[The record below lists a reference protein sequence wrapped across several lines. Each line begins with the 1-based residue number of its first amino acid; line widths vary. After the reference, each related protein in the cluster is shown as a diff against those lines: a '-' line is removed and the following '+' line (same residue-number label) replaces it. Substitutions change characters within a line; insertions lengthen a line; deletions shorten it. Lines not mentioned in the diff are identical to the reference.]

1 MNNDYSDFSDENLHI
16 LVQVNPKDIDVFN
29 KIIEAYDN
37 LALVTALD
45 AAQGKLLVRVTPD
58 TKEDT
63 LKLLNH
69 LPFPVEFIGGG
80 E

>member
-1 MNNDYSDFSDENLHI
+1 MRTY
-16 LVQVNPKDIDVFN
+16 LVQVIQRIDVFN

-45 AAQGKLLVRVTPD
+45 PAQGKLLVQVTPD
-58 TKEDT
+58 TKRDT

-69 LPFPVEFIGGG
+69 LPFP
-80 E
+80 